1 MYWCMYYEITI
12 QDQLKVCQLVLILKP
27 ISITTSN
34 IKICNFDSIES
45 MKCHS
50 INGKVFDLNRVQARK
65 FFSFNIL

>member
-1 MYWCMYYEITI
+1 MYYEITI

-27 ISITTSN
+27 ISITPSN

-45 MKCHS
+45 MMCHS
-50 INGKVFDLNRVQARK
+50 INGKVFDPNRVQARK